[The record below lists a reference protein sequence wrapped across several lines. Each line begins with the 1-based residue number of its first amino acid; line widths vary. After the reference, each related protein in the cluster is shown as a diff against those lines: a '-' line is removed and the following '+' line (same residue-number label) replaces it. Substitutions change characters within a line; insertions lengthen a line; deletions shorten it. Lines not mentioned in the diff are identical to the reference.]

1 MSEGPQPQCLQKHKS
16 EHQLLPSVLPPQ
28 VRRNQPNLPIADRFR
43 QRFLDRLQPLLAKL
57 LNRRRNLRIRFR
69 RQPFWPELRI
79 PGFNQIRN
87 QGLDTADFPASN
99 LRDLL
104 EAAPF
109 REQLQCF
116 VRRARGLR
124 VPIGAG
130 SRALAESLQRGEN
143 LASVALNFFVAEAG
157 NAATPKSRA
166 RLRRHSRRYSRS
178 CASGTESVTVGR
190 TSSAPGRSNDRFFAT
205 RRRRRDFGSSIS
217 SHGGTPAQLSQCS
230 QRSHLGCSPK

>member
-1 MSEGPQPQCLQKHKS
+1 MSEGPQPQCLKKHKI

-87 QGLDTADFPASN
+87 QGLDTTDFPASN

-116 VRRARGLR
+116 LRGTRGLR

-130 SRALAESLQRGEN
+130 TRALLESLQRGEN
-143 LASVALNFFVAEAG
+143 LFPVALTFLAAEAEH
-157 NAATPKSRA
+157 AAKRA
-166 RLRRHSRRYSRS
+166 RGQRL
-178 CASGTESVTVGR
+178 G
-190 TSSAPGRSNDRFFAT
+190 AT
-205 RRRRRDFGSSIS
+205 QRRDPPGAE
-217 SHGGTPAQLSQCS
+217 HEKRPDTQPPPA
-230 QRSHLGCSPK
+230 G

>member
-1 MSEGPQPQCLQKHKS
+1 MSEGPQPQCLQKHRG

-28 VRRNQPNLPIADRFR
+28 VRSNQPNLPIADRFR

-57 LNRRRNLRIRFR
+57 LNRRRNPRIRLR

-87 QGLDTADFPASN
+87 QGLDTADFPAAN

-109 REQLQCF
+109 REQLQF
-116 VRRARGLR
+116 FLRGTRGLR

-130 SRALAESLQRGEN
+130 TRALLESLQRGEN
-143 LASVALNFFVAEAG
+143 LFPVALSFLVAKAG
-157 NAATPKSRA
+157 DAAKLDRWHRPCDAQRIERAVVEHDTCRDTYMSRQ
-166 RLRRHSRRYSRS
+166 
-178 CASGTESVTVGR
+178 
-190 TSSAPGRSNDRFFAT
+190 SAQP
-205 RRRRRDFGSSIS
+205 
-217 SHGGTPAQLSQCS
+217 
-230 QRSHLGCSPK
+230 